1 MLLKKTGKLS
11 SHIFWLSN
19 LEWRNWFVSCVVLF
33 SAAVTIQLTP
43 NIFKAFFKS
52 DFIPVSWL
60 HYFLCFSFSYLD
72 CIPKCFAQNIAKS
85 NFLTKIRIERVF
97 ADFVRPFQ
105 EHASVTGQ
113 IDTHKIMLK
122 YISTLERLAPSFGV
136 EIFHVSHLK
145 IRDAWEESGVS
156 HGHARGDDRAAAPRE
171 IIMVNGN
178 KGILWRPS
186 VQTVS

>member
-1 MLLKKTGKLS
+1 MWFYFLLLLQY
-11 SHIFWLSN
+11 IF
-19 LEWRNWFVSCVVLF
+19 
-33 SAAVTIQLTP
+33 

-60 HYFLCFSFSYLD
+60 HYFLCFSWSYLD

-85 NFLTKIRIERVF
+85 NFLTKIRIQRVF

-105 EHASVTGQ
+105 EHAALTGQ

-145 IRDAWEESGVS
+145 DREAWEERGVL
-156 HGHARGDDRAAAPRE
+156 HGRARGDDRAAAPHE
-171 IIMVNGN
+171 IMVNGN

-186 VQTVS
+186 VQAVS